1 MKEEITDTK
10 SLSLKDQDSLQ
21 TKSYVKTPKELGIT
35 DQQFIDLAES
45 LLLARDLLKGLR
57 SGPLYELNRMKVDYL
72 EKYFGIQQDPS
83 ILNPQETNHE

>member
-1 MKEEITDTK
+1 MNELH
-10 SLSLKDQDSLQ
+10 S
-21 TKSYVKTPKELGIT
+21 KTPKELGIS
-35 DQQFIDLAES
+35 DDEYINLAES

-57 SGPLYELNRMKVDYL
+57 SGPLYELNKMKVEYL